1 MRDKKITQLS
11 ASGNDPGVLLKNSVI
26 DLSVPSA
33 APPAWQGTHTHG
45 DRAIRCAD
53 AVYKD
58 CGWSVTGNNEE
69 DILGYLRAHARRA
82 HGKNEFTPQELA
94 NARRAIH
101 KRAA

>member
-1 MRDKKITQLS
+1 MRDKKFSQVPAPGNNPIVLS
-11 ASGNDPGVLLKNSVI
+11 KRGGI
-26 DLSVPSA
+26 EPSA
-33 APPAWQGTHTHG
+33 PADGTAAWEGSRTHG
-45 DRAIRCAD
+45 DRTFRCAD

-82 HGKNEFTPQELA
+82 HGKNEFTPQELE